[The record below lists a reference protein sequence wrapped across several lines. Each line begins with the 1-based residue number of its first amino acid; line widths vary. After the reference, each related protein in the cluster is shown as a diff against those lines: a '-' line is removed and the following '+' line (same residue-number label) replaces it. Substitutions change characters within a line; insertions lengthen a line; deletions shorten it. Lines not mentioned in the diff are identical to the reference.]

1 MTMNVNGNMASV
13 NLKELATIKQ
23 GLMKTSVLKGKVDP
37 KFIKGLTSDQVS
49 FLQKGFK
56 KVKDG
61 KMSASKLVSWCQNK
75 AKALKNNEAI
85 QNAYSNL
92 VKNQSHNKKG
102 IFNKG
107 IGYIKNGF
115 SKLAGVIKKHPI
127 GAAVVAT
134 TLAII
139 GAKVFLSGTDNAEE

>member
-61 KMSASKLVSWCQNK
+61 KMSASKLVNP
-75 AKALKNNEAI
+75 
-85 QNAYSNL
+85 
-92 VKNQSHNKKG
+92 
-102 IFNKG
+102 F
-107 IGYIKNGF
+107 
-115 SKLAGVIKKHPI
+115 
-127 GAAVVAT
+127 
-134 TLAII
+134 
-139 GAKVFLSGTDNAEE
+139 